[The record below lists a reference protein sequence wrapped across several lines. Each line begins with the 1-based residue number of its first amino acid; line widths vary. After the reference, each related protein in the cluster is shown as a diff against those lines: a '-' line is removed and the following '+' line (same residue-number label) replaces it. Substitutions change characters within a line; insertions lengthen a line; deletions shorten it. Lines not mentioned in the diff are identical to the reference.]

1 MAAVSPMSTRREI
14 LLTLDS
20 RLENVALAGRALHGI
35 GAEAGLGPLECDQLE
50 LCTVEAVTNCVVH
63 AYNGQPGHEVRVRV
77 TLGEDALV
85 LQVVDQGAPMPPEAL
100 EPREP
105 ELPEDTLALA
115 EHGRGLLILR
125 MLMDSLDYT
134 SDGRGNVLTLVKR
147 MGAAAGPP
155 PPLADR

>member
-1 MAAVSPMSTRREI
+1 MSPRREI
-14 LLTLDS
+14 VITLDS
-20 RLENVALAGRALHGI
+20 RLENVALAGRALHGL

-50 LCTVEAVTNCVVH
+50 LCVVEAVTNCVVH
-63 AYNGQPGHEVRVRV
+63 AYNGQPGNEVRLRV
-77 TLGEDALV
+77 ALGEGALEV
-85 LQVVDQGAPMPPEAL
+85 QVVDRGSPIPPGAL

-105 ELPEDTLALA
+105 ELPEDALTLA

-134 SDGRGNVLTLVKR
+134 SDARGNVLTLVKR
-147 MGAAAGPP
+147 VGAAAGPP